1 MTIEEGK
8 TNPGTSTGSAETG
21 AGVKPTVTETATP
34 KTFTQ
39 EQVNEIVR
47 ERLERDHASLL
58 KQLGEENWENVAAN
72 LKKGKDY
79 DELAKKS
86 GEATKALEE
95 ANRRLCFESNK
106 LNPERESDIRAIL
119 KGKGLEFND
128 ENIKKEL
135 PTHPEWA
142 LSTGS
147 VPQIGS
153 YNGNKQQQEDA
164 DKKFAEKA
172 YGFTF

>member
-1 MTIEEGK
+1 MPDEEGK
-8 TNPGTSTGSAETG
+8 TNPGTSTGSAETEG
-21 AGVKPTVTETATP
+21 ENKRSSQPETATP

-72 LKKGKDY
+72 LKKGKGY

-86 GEATKALEE
+86 GETAKALEE
-95 ANRRLCFESNK
+95 ANRRICFASNN

-128 ENIKKEL
+128 ENVKKEL

-142 LSTGS
+142 LQKGAAPVIGS
-147 VPQIGS
+147 VSPKKEEDVE
-153 YNGNKQQQEDA
+153 KQM
-164 DKKFAEKA
+164 AEKIWRLK
-172 YGFTF
+172 F

>member
-1 MTIEEGK
+1 MPDEEGK
-8 TNPGTSTGSAETG
+8 TNPGTSTGSAGT
-21 AGVKPTVTETATP
+21 AGDNKPSQTETATP

-58 KQLGEENWENVAAN
+58 KQLGEDNWENVAAN
-72 LKKGKDY
+72 LKKGKGY

-86 GEATKALEE
+86 GETTKALEE
-95 ANRRLCFESNK
+95 ANRRICFESNN
-106 LNPERESDIRAIL
+106 LNPERESDIVAIL

-128 ENIKKEL
+128 ENVKKEL

-142 LSTGS
+142 LQKGAAPVIGS
-147 VPQIGS
+147 VAPKKDEDVE
-153 YNGNKQQQEDA
+153 KQMAERIWGL
-164 DKKFAEKA
+164 KF
-172 YGFTF
+172 

>member
-1 MTIEEGK
+1 MPDEEGK
-8 TNPGTSTGSAETG
+8 TNPGTSTGSAET
-21 AGVKPTVTETATP
+21 AGDNKPASQPETATP
-34 KTFTQ
+34 RTFTQ

-72 LKKGKDY
+72 LKKGKGY

-86 GEATKALEE
+86 GETAKALEE

-106 LNPERESDIRAIL
+106 LNPERESDILAIL

-128 ENIKKEL
+128 ENVKKEL

-142 LSTGS
+142 LRKEAAPVIGS
-147 VPQIGS
+147 VAPKKDEDVE
-153 YNGNKQQQEDA
+153 KQMAERMWGL
-164 DKKFAEKA
+164 KF
-172 YGFTF
+172 